1 MEFRLQNLLTENQN
15 RPLGIDCENPRFSW
29 QLSSEKKNLFQTD
42 YQIQVKDSVGNILA
56 DTGKV
61 RSGCNVLVEVPGLNL
76 NPRTEYK
83 VNVNAWNNY
92 GERASIEDTFET
104 GKMGENWE
112 ASWIE
117 PDQIPTADSSEGKEM
132 NRQTLFNN
140 PYKNSERDF
149 AEFQPV
155 KYIRIPFSTYND
167 IKQARVYVTAH
178 GFYRLYINGQR
189 ADDREFCPDLT
200 SYYKVL
206 MYQTYDVTA
215 YIKNGENVI
224 GVELA
229 DGWWSG
235 RTGMSGDSCQFGNTT
250 GLLLEAR
257 LIFRDGTEKII
268 TGNNG
273 RSAVGPLVFSDIFV
287 GEKYDAQKEI
297 SGWNEPGFD
306 DREWK
311 AVHTVSYDYSNI
323 MGQYGESVKPYKVLN
338 PIQIMQSPAGELIL
352 DVGQVVAGNVEI
364 SLECRAGHMI
374 ILEHSEVLDEKGNF
388 YNNIIGVNKEQQDIY
403 ITKDGKQT
411 YRPHFTYHG
420 FRYVKITGWPG
431 KMEKDNFRIFVF
443 TSEMKDIGQLRTSDK
458 RINRLIEN
466 IRWSQIGNTIS
477 IPTDCP
483 QRERAGW
490 GGDIMVFAPTMC
502 KNRNADTFLTRWMMS
517 VQADQLENGA
527 VPNVV
532 PYLKSYR
539 RMAQVTTGF
548 DTCCGWGDTVI
559 QIPLTLYREYGDKRI
574 LASNYPAM
582 KKWIYYIKNR
592 AENYHPDD
600 YETWDEARKK
610 RSKYLWNTDFHYG
623 DWLIPSM
630 VLGNPDGTAMI
641 STARATMKYV
651 APAYYANSA
660 LSMSNVADILGNKED
675 KAYFL
680 SLYEKIREAY
690 IEEYVNAD
698 GTLNTPQLQGLYVIT
713 LKNRLCPEKIRPKM
727 AAKLNEMIS
736 ENKDCLDTG
745 FLSVHY
751 LLDVLCENGYR
762 ETAYKILFQ
771 TKCPSWLYEVEHGAT
786 TMWESWGAIGE
797 DGTVST
803 YSYNHY
809 AFGCVGDW
817 LYREIGGIQSEDA
830 GYKNVLIRPAF
841 DCGLQ
846 EAECVQDTPNGTLK
860 TYWRLDGEK
869 IELTVFV
876 PCNTKVKIILPNKK
890 LIETGSGTYYYQF
903 SSK

>member
-1 MEFRLQNLLTENQN
+1 MGFQLQNLLTENQ
-15 RPLGIDCENPRFSW
+15 RHPLGIDCENPRFSW
-29 QLSSEKKNLFQTD
+29 QLVSEKSNLFQTD
-42 YQIQVKDSVGNILA
+42 YQIQVKDSSGNIVA

-61 RSGCNVLVEVPGLNL
+61 RDDNNVLLEIPGLKL
-76 NPRTEYK
+76 YPRTKYE

-92 GERASIEDTFET
+92 GEEASIKGTFET
-104 GKMGENWE
+104 GKMGEKWV

-140 PYKNSERDF
+140 PYKNGERDF
-149 AEFQPV
+149 TEFQPV
-155 KYIRIPFSTYND
+155 KYIRIPFSICKD

-178 GFYRLYINGQR
+178 GFYRLYVNGQR
-189 ADDREFCPDLT
+189 ADESEFCPDLT
-200 SYYKVL
+200 TYHKVL
-206 MYQTYDVTA
+206 MYQTYDVTP
-215 YIKNGENVI
+215 YIKNGENVF

-250 GLLLEAR
+250 GLLLEGR
-257 LIFRDGTEKII
+257 LTFNDGTVKVI
-268 TGNNG
+268 TGENG
-273 RSAVGPLVFSDIFV
+273 KSSTGPLIFSDIFV

-297 SGWNEPGFD
+297 SGWNEPEFD
-306 DREWK
+306 DRNWK
-311 AVHTVSYDYSNI
+311 SVHTVSYDCANI
-323 MGQYGESVKPYKVLN
+323 TGQYGETVKPYKILE
-338 PIQIMQSPAGELIL
+338 PEKIIHSPAGEQIV

-364 SLECRAGHMI
+364 SLECKAGHKI
-374 ILEHSEVLDEKGNF
+374 KLEHSEVLDEQGNF

-403 ITKDGKQT
+403 ITKEGKQT

-420 FRYVKITGWPG
+420 FRYIKITGWPG
-431 KMEKDNFRIFVF
+431 EIKKDNFRIFVF

-458 RINRLIEN
+458 RINRLIDN

-502 KNRNADTFLTRWMMS
+502 KNRNADAFLTRWMMS
-517 VQADQLENGA
+517 VRADQFENGA

-539 RMAQVTTGF
+539 RMAQATTGF

-574 LASNYPAM
+574 LTDNYPAM
-582 KKWIYYIKNR
+582 KKWIHYIQNR

-600 YETWDEARKK
+600 YETWDEAKK
-610 RSKYLWNTDFHYG
+610 SRSKYLWNTDFHYG

-641 STARATMKYV
+641 GTARATMKYV

-660 LSMSNVADILGNKED
+660 LSMSNVADILGKADD
-675 KAYFL
+675 KAYYL
-680 SLYEKIREAY
+680 SLYKKIREAF
-690 IEEYVNAD
+690 IEEYVNSD
-698 GTLNTPQLQGLYVIT
+698 GSLNTPQFQGLYVIT
-713 LKNRLCPEKIRPKM
+713 LKNHLCPEELRPKM
-727 AAKLNEMIS
+727 ASRLNKLIRDN
-736 ENKDCLDTG
+736 NDCLDTG

-786 TMWESWGAIGE
+786 TIWESWGAIGE

-817 LYREIGGIQSEDA
+817 LYREIGGIQNEDN
-830 GYKNVLIRPAF
+830 GYRNVVIRPAF
-841 DCGLQ
+841 DCGLR
-846 EAECVQDTPNGTLK
+846 EVECVQDTPNGILK
-860 TYWRLDGEK
+860 TYWILDGEK
-869 IELTVFV
+869 GELTVVV
-876 PCNTKVKIILPNKK
+876 PCNTRAKIILPDNKS
-890 LIETGSGTYYYQF
+890 IETGSGTYYYQF
-903 SSK
+903 LQK